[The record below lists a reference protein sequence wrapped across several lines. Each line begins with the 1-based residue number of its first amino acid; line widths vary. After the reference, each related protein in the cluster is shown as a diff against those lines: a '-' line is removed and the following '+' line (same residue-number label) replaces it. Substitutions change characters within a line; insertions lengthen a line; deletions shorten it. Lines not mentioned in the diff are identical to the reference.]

1 MKINNIFDDAFKNIK
16 SNKLRSFLTIL
27 GLVVGIAS
35 VILLVGIGSGASS
48 NVTEQ
53 VSSLGTNTI
62 TIRIND
68 SDYGFKYNELN
79 EFLELDNVENIT
91 PLKNTSVTVSKNS
104 QTSSNTS
111 VIATDQNY
119 IDIMNIEL
127 DFGRNLSIIDIEN
140 KNKVCIIGSTTKET
154 YFNMSNPLNQT
165 IKLNGDN
172 YTVVGVLKESGETLG
187 TSIDE
192 SIIIPFSTLTYLNS
206 DSRINS
212 LYLTVKDESKIDLTI
227 NIIENYIREKLNISS
242 SYFTVTSQSSM
253 LEAMSNINDTLSL
266 LLGGIASISLIVGGI
281 GVMNVMLVSVS
292 ERTKEIGIRKSLGA
306 TKKDILVEFLIES
319 LTLCLI
325 GGLFG
330 ILIGITLGKLS
341 LLIGYNFQV
350 SNFIIILSLGV
361 SVFIGLIFGIFP
373 AYKAS
378 LLNPI
383 DALRTE

>member
-1 MKINNIFDDAFKNIK
+1 MKINNILEDAFKNIK

-27 GLVVGIAS
+27 GLVVGISS

-48 NVTEQ
+48 NVTSQ

-62 TIRIND
+62 TIKIND
-68 SDYGFKYNELN
+68 SSYGFDYSELN
-79 EFLELDNVENIT
+79 EFLELDNIENIT
-91 PLKNTSVTVSKNS
+91 PLKNTSVISSKNN
-104 QTSSNTS
+104 QTSSKTS

-119 IDIMNIEL
+119 LKVMNLEL
-127 DFGRNLSIIDIEN
+127 LSGRNLSIIDIEN
-140 KNKVCIIGSTTKET
+140 KNKVCLIGSSVKET
-154 YFNMSNPLNQT
+154 YFNMSNAINQT

-172 YTVVGVLKESGETLG
+172 YTVIGVLKENGETLG

-192 SIIIPFSTLTYLNS
+192 TIIIPFTTLIYLNT
-206 DSRINS
+206 DSQINN
-212 LYLTVKDESKIDLTI
+212 LYLTVKDENKIDFTI
-227 NIIENYIREKLNISS
+227 NIIENYIREKLDISNN
-242 SYFTVTSQSSM
+242 YFTVASQSSM
-253 LEAMSNINDTLSL
+253 LEAMNNINDTLSL

-306 TKKDILVEFLIES
+306 TKKDILIEFLIES

-325 GGLFG
+325 GGICG
-330 ILIGITLGKLS
+330 ILLGITLGHLS
-341 LLIGYNFQV
+341 ILLEFNFEL
-350 SNFIIILSLGV
+350 SNTIIIISLSV
-361 SVFIGLIFGIFP
+361 SIIIGLIFGIFP

>member
-119 IDIMNIEL
+119 IDIMNIDL
-127 DFGRNLSIIDIEN
+127 DSGRNLSIIDIEN

-154 YFNMSNPLNQT
+154 YFNMSNPINQT

-206 DSRINS
+206 DSQINS

>member
-119 IDIMNIEL
+119 IDIMNIDL
-127 DFGRNLSIIDIEN
+127 DSGRNLSIIDIEN

-154 YFNMSNPLNQT
+154 YFNMSNPINQT

-206 DSRINS
+206 DSQINS

-361 SVFIGLIFGIFP
+361 SIFIGLIFGIFP